1 MIYIRLFYEFF
12 ITGIL
17 IFGGGL
23 AQIPFLQQ
31 MGERT
36 GWFTQQQLATIIAI
50 GETTPGPMGINM
62 ATFTGY
68 IVAGTAG
75 GIAATA
81 GLVMPSVIIALTVAR
96 LLVKFRSS
104 AVVNG
109 AFHCLRPASAAL
121 IAFAGLTV
129 LLISIRP
136 AELYAESFINIRA
149 AVFAVILFPIVL
161 KFKLHP
167 MIFLA
172 GSAMV
177 GIIFRL

>member
-31 MGERT
+31 LGERT
-36 GWFTQQQLATIIAI
+36 GWFTHEQLANIIAI
-50 GETTPGPMGINM
+50 GETTPGPMGVNM

-68 IVAGTAG
+68 TVAGTVG
-75 GIAATA
+75 GIIATV
-81 GLVMPSVIIALTVAR
+81 GLIMPSVIIALIVAR
-96 LLVKFRSS
+96 LLVKFKTSET
-104 AVVNG
+104 VNG
-109 AFHCLRPASAAL
+109 AFYALRPASAAL

-129 LLISIRP
+129 LLISISP
-136 AELYAESFINIRA
+136 AQAEPEQIINVRA
-149 AVFAVILFPIVL
+149 AVFAAILLPLML

-172 GSAMV
+172 GSAIV